1 MKWSRNQIISLYEA
15 EDNCVIK
22 VFMTQLSFTT
32 HSLPSMTPHWLC
44 KFTSHFLSD
53 AFKCPMLAAGES
65 QQVYASRCISFWLF
79 RSLRLL
85 DQRLWWM
92 SSHPALRDQ
101 ASQIA
106 ISTQISSGQA
116 PVLHSEPHLVCKC
129 KGNTK
134 QTFQSTAIWRAGAS
148 LRICKKK
155 HDRLEFY
162 AQTQTSCHSE
172 QASVWWAGRVND
184 GFYSSLIVKYNR
196 LSRSIFFN
204 CRLKYNTG
212 KIFSLF

>member
-22 VFMTQLSFTT
+22 VFMTQLSFAT

-134 QTFQSTAIWRAGAS
+134 QTFQSTAICELLPLKSRSFTQDLQKKTWQVRVLCSNTDFLSQRAGLS
-148 LRICKKK
+148 LVGWESKRW
-155 HDRLEFY
+155 LL
-162 AQTQTSCHSE
+162 Q
-172 QASVWWAGRVND
+172 
-184 GFYSSLIVKYNR
+184 LINR
-196 LSRSIFFN
+196 
-204 CRLKYNTG
+204 KV
-212 KIFSLF
+212 